1 MGSMLGF
8 ATAPKI
14 LLQTS
19 AVIAMAAAL
28 NGCGTRLEEPEPSN
42 RVAAAAWREWRLFGG
57 GSITYASESNGGRP
71 MRKGIDETDEPAAS
85 RIGEYWQ
92 LIGRPE
98 WSGRD
103 TDRPWSG
110 AFISFVMARAG
121 VPANDFP
128 RVGRHALFL
137 LAIEDNTHR
146 DRRPAFA
153 LRDPDT
159 YTLKPG
165 DLLCRGSGG
174 NVMRADWL
182 SRREAIDRFVEHC
195 DVVIAV
201 RRPYLRVIGGNTR
214 DSVMLTSLPMDS
226 RDRPLPV
233 AGRSWM
239 VAVENRSY

>member
-1 MGSMLGF
+1 MGGMLSF
-8 ATAPKI
+8 V
-14 LLQTS
+14 
-19 AVIAMAAAL
+19 AVPRVLFQLCALFAMAASLSA
-28 NGCGTRLEEPEPSN
+28 CGTRLEEPEPSN

-57 GSITYASESNGGRP
+57 GSITYASENNGGRP
-71 MRKGIDETDEPAAS
+71 MRKGINETDEPAAS

-92 LIGRPE
+92 LVGRPE

-103 TDRPWSG
+103 TDRPWS
-110 AFISFVMARAG
+110 AVFISFVMARAG
-121 VPANDFP
+121 VPASDFP

-137 LAIEDNTHR
+137 LAIEDNAYR
-146 DRRPAFA
+146 NRRAPFV
-153 LRDPDT
+153 LRDPET
-159 YTLKPG
+159 YKLKPG
-165 DLLCRGSGG
+165 DLICRGTGC
-174 NVMRADWL
+174 NVMGTDWL

-214 DSVMLTSLPMDS
+214 DSVMLTSLPMDN